1 MASGA
6 SASWLSAA
14 IGANGTVTVSAGSAA
29 LAAGSYTGSVVITGS
44 GATGSPITIPVTLT
58 VVPAQSLAVS
68 PSSLTFN
75 YVLNASAPA
84 AQTATLT
91 SSGGSA
97 PFTITTKTADGGT
110 WLQVTP
116 TSGTTPATL
125 AFSIVT
131 TGLAAGNYSATVTI
145 ASTSATQTATLMVS
159 MTVAA
164 VPTPTIGG
172 VANAGSYVTGSVAP
186 GENIVIF
193 GTGLGP
199 ATLAGLQ
206 VTSSGSVAT
215 TVANT
220 QVTFDGIAAPVVYVS
235 ATQTS
240 VIVPFEIAG
249 RTTTTLQVSYYGI
262 KSAAISYNVSA
273 AVPGVYTQN
282 SQGTGPGSIL
292 NQNYTVNGSSQP
304 AAAGSYVAVYLSG
317 TGNTAPPGTTGA
329 VIPNNGTGLKT
340 IALKVSATIG
350 GLPANV
356 AYSGSAPGDV
366 EGVMQVNVQIPS
378 GLTSGAQ
385 PILITLGSGGTTYV
399 TQSGV
404 TVQVQ

>member
-1 MASGA
+1 M
-6 SASWLSAA
+6 
-14 IGANGTVTVSAGSAA
+14 
-29 LAAGSYTGSVVITGS
+29 
-44 GATGSPITIPVTLT
+44 
-58 VVPAQSLAVS
+58 
-68 PSSLTFN
+68 
-75 YVLNASAPA
+75 
-84 AQTATLT
+84 
-91 SSGGSA
+91 
-97 PFTITTKTADGGT
+97 
-110 WLQVTP
+110 
-116 TSGTTPATL
+116 
-125 AFSIVT
+125 
-131 TGLAAGNYSATVTI
+131 
-145 ASTSATQTATLMVS
+145 
-159 MTVAA
+159 
-164 VPTPTIGG
+164 
-172 VANAGSYVTGSVAP
+172 
-186 GENIVIF
+186 
-193 GTGLGP
+193 
-199 ATLAGLQ
+199 
-206 VTSSGSVAT
+206 
-215 TVANT
+215 ANT